1 MSNVNDNFLNDEL
14 DSFYEEELADV
25 VTEDEQTQFILS
37 EAIKRIEQAKLYET
51 LLKHQLFGQ
60 GSARPEVL
68 AEVEKEIRQ
77 FVLSRLEVLL
87 GMKQEGTSIKP
98 QMIQAESPFSKE
110 QIEALGSL
118 ADRLL
123 SRKEVPQSATPTLNA
138 VVGHSAQEAQI
149 KQVNASAS
157 VKVNAVKPAYTS
169 HASAQPAKR
178 RRKRSE
184 NVSQVVIER
193 PDGSKEVVDQDYS
206 QAVNPN
212 NPPAKMPSQ
221 SQIDQMNAQSVSRM
235 QGAMGASG
243 GGLGQLLGQ
252 AIALSQQ
259 KNANVKEE

>member
-1 MSNVNDNFLNDEL
+1 MSNVNDNFLNEEIDE
-14 DSFYEEELADV
+14 FYEEELADTA
-25 VTEDEQTQFILS
+25 TEDEQTQFVLS

-87 GMKQEGTSIKP
+87 GMKQEKHSSNAQSAP
-98 QMIQAESPFSKE
+98 PFSKE

-123 SRKEVPQSATPTLNA
+123 SKREMPQSSTPTLNTVA
-138 VVGHSAQEAQI
+138 GPSTQDTQV
-149 KQVNASAS
+149 KQVNAQAA
-157 VKVNAVKPAYTS
+157 VKINTVKPAYTS

-184 NVSQVVIER
+184 NVSQVVIEHR
-193 PDGSKEVVDQDYS
+193 DGTKETIDQDYS
-206 QAVNPN
+206 QAVNPKA
-212 NPPAKMPSQ
+212 PPVRMPSQ
-221 SQIDQMNAQSVSRM
+221 AQIDQMNAQSVARM
-235 QGAMGASG
+235 QGSVAGSG
-243 GGLGQLLGQ
+243 NGLGQLLGQ